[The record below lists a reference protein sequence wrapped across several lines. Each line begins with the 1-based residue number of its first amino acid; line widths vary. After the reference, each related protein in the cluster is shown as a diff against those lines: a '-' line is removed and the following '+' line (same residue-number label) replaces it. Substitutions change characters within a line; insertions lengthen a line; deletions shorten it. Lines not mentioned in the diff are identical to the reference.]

1 MSSFIDIMH
10 AYFRGEKIE
19 ALCFIL
25 PVGLMLLLL
34 AAAAFKAERGG
45 FAWGVAVPA
54 ALFGIV
60 LVGTG
65 IGIGVRTAGQV
76 AGIEKTYLDAP
87 AAMVRQELPRMEK
100 VNRNFRMTFY
110 AFGALAVLGIAV
122 HYLGGPGWGRGLGAT
137 LTLIAALG
145 LLIDGFAERRA
156 ETYTAALEAIAIR
169 HADRRTE

>member
-10 AYFRGEKIE
+10 TYFRGEKLE

-25 PVGLMLLLL
+25 PVGLMLLFL
-34 AAAAFKAERGG
+34 AAAAIKAERGG

-65 IGIGVRTAGQV
+65 VGIGLRTAGQV
-76 AGIEKTYLDAP
+76 EGIEKAHIEAP
-87 AAMVRQELPRMEK
+87 AAMVRQELPRMQK
-100 VNRNFRMTFY
+100 VNRNFRVTFY
-110 AFGALAVLGIAV
+110 AFGALALLGIAA
-122 HYLGGPGWGRGLGAT
+122 HYLGGPDWGRGLGAT
-137 LTLIAALG
+137 LILIAALG

-156 ETYTAALEAIAIR
+156 ETYTAALKAIAAQ
-169 HADRRTE
+169 HASRTTE